1 MTATIMDG
9 KLVAAEVKR
18 EVTDRVKSLQ
28 RKGVRPSLSTVLI
41 GDDPA
46 SATYLRAKHKACE
59 EVGIKS
65 ENHHLASN
73 TPQDKLEALIDQLN
87 HDDRVHG
94 ILVQLPLPKQLE
106 EDRAIGKLDP
116 DKDVDGLHPVNIGK
130 LASGTEGL
138 VPCTPKG
145 VVRLLQYYKVAI
157 SGSKV
162 AIVNR
167 SNLVGR
173 PLAMLLLNR
182 DATVTIC
189 HSKTKDLAKITRD
202 ADILVTAI
210 GRPEVRIGPDYVKH
224 GATVV
229 DVAISRVDGKL
240 RGDVDFELVSKIAE
254 KITPVPGGVGPMTVA
269 MLLENTVQ
277 ATSSQAGIGP

>member
-1 MTATIMDG
+1 MTATVMDG
-9 KLVAAEVKR
+9 KLVAAEVKQ
-18 EVTDRVKSLQ
+18 EVSGRVKHLQ
-28 RKGVRPSLSTVLI
+28 QQGVWPWLSTVLV

-46 SATYLRAKHKACE
+46 SETYLRAKHKACE

-65 ENHHLASN
+65 ENHHLPSD

-94 ILVQLPLPKQLE
+94 ILVQLPLPKHLE
-106 EDRAIGKLDP
+106 EDRTIDRLDP
-116 DKDVDGLHPVNIGK
+116 DKDVDGLHPVNVGK

-145 VVRLLQYYKVAI
+145 VVRLLQHYKVQIA
-157 SGSKV
+157 GSK
-162 AIVNR
+162 ATIVNR

-189 HSKTKDLAKITRD
+189 HSKTKELANITRE

-210 GRPEVRIGPDYVKH
+210 GRPEVRIGPSYVKH
-224 GATVV
+224 GSTVV
-229 DVAISRVDGKL
+229 DVAINRVDGKL
-240 RGDVDFELVSKIAE
+240 RGDIDFEPVSKIVQY
-254 KITPVPGGVGPMTVA
+254 ITPVPGGVGPMTVA
-269 MLLENTVQ
+269 MLLENTIQ
-277 ATSSQAGIGP
+277 AAAIHAGIRL

>member
-1 MTATIMDG
+1 MIATIMDG
-9 KLVAAEVKR
+9 KLVAAEVKH
-18 EVTDRVKSLQ
+18 EVARRVKHLQ
-28 RKGVRPSLSTVLI
+28 QQGVRPWLSTVLV

-65 ENHHLASN
+65 ENHHLPGD

-94 ILVQLPLPKQLE
+94 ILVQLPLPKHLE
-106 EDRAIGKLDP
+106 EDRTINKLDP
-116 DKDVDGLHPVNIGK
+116 DKDVDGLHPVNLGR
-130 LASGTEGL
+130 LTSGIEGL

-145 VVRLLQYYKVAI
+145 VVRLLQHYKVMI
-157 SGSKV
+157 SGSKA

-189 HSKTKDLAKITRD
+189 HSKTKNLANVTRE

-210 GRPEVRIGPDYVKH
+210 GRPEVRIGPNFVKR
-224 GATVV
+224 GSTVV
-229 DVAISRVDGKL
+229 DVAINRVDGKL
-240 RGDVDFELVSKIAE
+240 RGDVDFEPVSKVVQY
-254 KITPVPGGVGPMTVA
+254 ITPVPGGVGPMTVA

-277 ATSSQAGIGP
+277 AAAIQAGIR

>member
-28 RKGVRPSLSTVLI
+28 RQGVRPSLSTVLI

-116 DKDVDGLHPVNIGK
+116 DKDVDGLHPVNIGR

-277 ATSSQAGIGP
+277 TAASQAGIGP

>member
-1 MTATIMDG
+1 MTATVMDG
-9 KLVAAEVKR
+9 KLVAAEVKQ
-18 EVTDRVKSLQ
+18 EVSGRVKHLQ
-28 RKGVRPSLSTVLI
+28 QQGVRPWLSTVLV

-46 SATYLRAKHKACE
+46 SETYLRAKHKACE

-65 ENHHLASN
+65 ENHHLPSD
-73 TPQDKLEALIDQLN
+73 TPQDKLEALIDRLN

-94 ILVQLPLPKQLE
+94 ILVQLPLPKHLK
-106 EDRAIGKLDP
+106 EDRTIGKLDP
-116 DKDVDGLHPVNIGK
+116 DKDVDGLHPVNVGK

-145 VVRLLQYYKVAI
+145 VVRLLEHYKVQIA
-157 SGSKV
+157 GSKAV
-162 AIVNR
+162 IVNR

-173 PLAMLLLNR
+173 PIAMLLLNR

-189 HSKTKDLAKITRD
+189 HSKTKDLANITRE

-210 GRPEVRIGPDYVKH
+210 GRLEVRIGPSYVKH
-224 GATVV
+224 GSTVV
-229 DVAISRVDGKL
+229 DVAINRVDGKL
-240 RGDVDFELVSKIAE
+240 RGDIDFEPVSKIVQY
-254 KITPVPGGVGPMTVA
+254 ITPVPGGVGPMTVA

-277 ATSSQAGIGP
+277 AAALQAGIIL

>member
-1 MTATIMDG
+1 MTAIIMDG

-28 RKGVRPSLSTVLI
+28 RQGVRPSLSTVLI

-116 DKDVDGLHPVNIGK
+116 DKDVDGLHPVNIGR

-202 ADILVTAI
+202 ADIFVTAI

-254 KITPVPGGVGPMTVA
+254 RITPVPGGVGPMTVA

>member
-9 KLVAAEVKR
+9 KLVAAEVKH
-18 EVTDRVKSLQ
+18 EVARRVNHLQ
-28 RKGVRPSLSTVLI
+28 QQGVRPWLSTVLV

-65 ENHHLASN
+65 ENHHLPGD

-94 ILVQLPLPKQLE
+94 ILVQLPLPKHLE

-116 DKDVDGLHPVNIGK
+116 DKDVDGLHPVNLGK
-130 LASGTEGL
+130 LASGIEGL

-145 VVRLLQYYKVAI
+145 VVRLLQHYKVTV
-157 SGSKV
+157 SGSRV
-162 AIVNR
+162 VIVNR

-173 PLAMLLLNR
+173 PLTMLLLNR
-182 DATVTIC
+182 DATVTVC
-189 HSKTKDLAKITRD
+189 HSKTKDLASITRE
-202 ADILVTAI
+202 ADILVSAI
-210 GRPEVRIGPDYVKH
+210 GRPEVRIGPNYVKH
-224 GATVV
+224 GSTVV
-229 DVAISRVDGKL
+229 DVAINRVDGKL
-240 RGDVDFELVSKIAE
+240 RGDVDFEPVSRIVQN
-254 KITPVPGGVGPMTVA
+254 ITPVPGGVGPMTVA

-277 ATSSQAGIGP
+277 ATALQAGIRL

>member
-18 EVTDRVKSLQ
+18 EVLDRVKSLQ
-28 RKGVRPSLSTVLI
+28 QEGVRPWLSTVLV

-65 ENHHLASN
+65 ENHYLPSN

-94 ILVQLPLPKQLE
+94 ILVQLPLPKNLE
-106 EDRAIGKLDP
+106 EDRVIARLDP
-116 DKDVDGLHPVNIGK
+116 KKDVDGLHPVNLGK

-145 VVRLLQYYKVAI
+145 VVRLLQHYKVGI
-157 SGSKV
+157 SGSRV

-210 GRPEVRIGPDYVKH
+210 GRPEVRIGPDHVKH

-229 DVAISRVDGKL
+229 DVAINRVDGKL
-240 RGDVDFELVSKIAE
+240 RGDVDFELVSKIVQN
-254 KITPVPGGVGPMTVA
+254 ITPVPGGVGPMTVA

-277 ATSSQAGIGP
+277 ASASQAGIGL

>member
-1 MTATIMDG
+1 MTAAIMDG

-18 EVTDRVKSLQ
+18 EVSDRVKSLQ
-28 RKGVRPSLSTVLI
+28 QQGVRPWLSTVLV

-46 SATYLRAKHKACE
+46 SATYLKAKHKACE

-94 ILVQLPLPKQLE
+94 ILVQLPLPKHLE
-106 EDRAIGKLDP
+106 EDRAINKLDP
-116 DKDVDGLHPVNIGK
+116 DKDVDGLHPVNLGK

-202 ADILVTAI
+202 ADILVTAV

-229 DVAISRVDGKL
+229 DVAINRVDGKL
-240 RGDVDFELVSKIAE
+240 RGDVDFELVSKIAGN
-254 KITPVPGGVGPMTVA
+254 ITPVPGGVGPMTVA
-269 MLLENTVQ
+269 MLLENTVL
-277 ATSSQAGIGP
+277 AAASQAGFGL